1 MTGRASLLERQF
13 EVLREVHHARDFRL
27 VLCVDVFDCMVE
39 YGVEKLGHY
48 AKAGLL
54 PHGTLIVSERRS
66 VRTRFGNH
74 NPGWSRTWTSVVA
87 AAL

>member
-1 MTGRASLLERQF
+1 MEHQF

-48 AKAGLL
+48 TRAGLL

-74 NPGWSRTWTSVVA
+74 NPGWSKTWTSVIA
-87 AAL
+87 AVL